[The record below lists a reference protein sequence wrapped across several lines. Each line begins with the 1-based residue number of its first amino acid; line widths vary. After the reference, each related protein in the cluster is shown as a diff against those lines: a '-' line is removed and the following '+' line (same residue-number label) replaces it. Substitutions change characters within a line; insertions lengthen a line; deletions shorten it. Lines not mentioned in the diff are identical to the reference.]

1 MVGHGDSSKRMN
13 GLLSQGDAGPAKK
26 ARGSHLDGGNS
37 RSMGGLLAFQENS
50 PAKCSSAVDTRAGSS
65 TATADAGPAPLN
77 GLVTPMLTDM
87 YQISMTYAHW
97 TNEKHLQPA
106 VFDLFFRKCP
116 FQGEFCIFAGLDE
129 VLKFLTHYHF
139 SESDIAYLQEL
150 MPAAEPAFFQWLSE
164 LDCSAVKV
172 FAADEGSVVFPKEPL
187 LRIEAPLGIGQLLE
201 TTLLNLVN
209 YASLVTTNACRMR
222 IAAGEDKQL
231 MEFGLRRAQ
240 GPDGALSASKYSF
253 MGGFDGTSNVQAGKL
268 CGIKVSGTHAHA
280 YVMSYTGLQDL
291 HHTTVASKDDPSQQ
305 VEFLQLCLDIRESLG
320 FNNTNVGELAA
331 FISYAQAY
339 PAGLLALVDTYDTLH
354 SGIPNFLVVSEAL
367 RQLGYDSIGIRL
379 DSGDL
384 AYLSQH
390 TREMWVQAD
399 SRLQLDGYYRAK
411 KIVASNDLSEDVIWA
426 LKQQK
431 HDIDV
436 FGIGTNL
443 VTCQKQPALG
453 CVFKLVEI
461 NGAPRIKLSQD
472 VEKLVLPGKKS
483 VYRLYDSDGSP
494 LVDLMQSHSEAAPEA
509 GKRIM
514 VRHPFVETK
523 RAFVTPARVESALRL
538 VWDAQQGQVAPTPSL
553 AERREVVLD
562 HVKSL
567 RSDHIRH
574 LNPTPYKVAVSP
586 LLYQEV
592 HQLWSDNA
600 PIPDL

>member
-1 MVGHGDSSKRMN
+1 MAGFKDSSKRMG
-13 GLLSQGDAGPAKK
+13 GLLSHDEDGPVKK

-37 RSMGGLLAFQENS
+37 RSMGGLLGFQENS
-50 PAKCSSAVDTRAGSS
+50 PPSKRSAS
-65 TATADAGPAPLN
+65 TDLNLTKTKGMATGPAPIN
-77 GLVTPMLTDM
+77 ALVSPLLTDM

-97 TNEKHLQPA
+97 KNEKHLQPA

-129 VLKFLTHYHF
+129 VLKFLSHYSF
-139 SESDIAYLQEL
+139 SDSDIVYLQEL
-150 MPAAEPAFFQWLSE
+150 MPNAEPAFFEWLSQ
-164 LDCSAVKV
+164 LDCSTVKV
-172 FAADEGSVVFPKEPL
+172 HAAEEGSVVFPKEPL

-201 TTLLNLVN
+201 TTLLNLIN
-209 YASLVTTNACRMR
+209 FPSLVTTNACRMR
-222 IAAGEDKQL
+222 IAAGEDKSL

-240 GPDGALSASKYSF
+240 GPDGALSASKYSY

-268 CGIKVSGTHAHA
+268 CGMKVSGTHAHA
-280 YVMSYTGLQDL
+280 YVMSYTGLDDL
-291 HHTTVASKDDPSQQ
+291 HHTTIASKDDPSQE
-305 VEFLQLCLDIRESLG
+305 VEFLQLCLDKRAELG
-320 FNNTNVGELAA
+320 FINTNDGELAA

-354 SGIPNFLVVSEAL
+354 SGIPNFIVVSEAL
-367 RQLGYDSIGIRL
+367 RACGYDSIGIRL

-390 TREMWVQAD
+390 TRSMWVQAD
-399 SRLQLDGYYRAK
+399 KELQLDGYYRGK

-426 LKQQK
+426 LKQQH

-461 NGAPRIKLSQD
+461 NGMPRIKLSQD
-472 VEKLVLPGKKS
+472 VEKLVLPGKKN
-483 VYRLYDSDGSP
+483 VYRLLDGEGRP
-494 LVDLMQSHSEAAPEA
+494 LVDLMQSHSETVPEA

-523 RAFVTPARVESALRL
+523 RAFVTPAEVKSMLQL
-538 VWDAQQGQVAPTPSL
+538 VWDAENGQIVPTPSL
-553 AERREVVLD
+553 ADRRKIVLD
-562 HVKSL
+562 HVRSL

-574 LNPTPYKVAVSP
+574 LNPTPYKVAVTP
-586 LLYQEV
+586 MLYQEV